1 MTSLLFKKTPV
12 QSRHKEVILQPV
24 IFPHFSASTNQ
35 LHYYLSFNKWSHFY
49 FILKQLCINTIDSR
63 PYLPRIEINYT
74 YK

>member
-49 FILKQLCINTIDSR
+49 FILKQNFVSTPSTADL
-63 PYLPRIEINYT
+63 T
-74 YK
+74 YHE